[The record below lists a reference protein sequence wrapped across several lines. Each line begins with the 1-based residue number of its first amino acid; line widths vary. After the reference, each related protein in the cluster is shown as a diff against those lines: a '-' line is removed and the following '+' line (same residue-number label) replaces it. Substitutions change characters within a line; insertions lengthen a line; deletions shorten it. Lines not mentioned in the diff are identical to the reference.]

1 MFFNEFRFLKIHN
14 SGLLRLIQNF
24 DPTYILI
31 RLNFKLILP
40 LIEFLNQHI
49 AFRIINKLTQIRI
62 IFIHQL
68 NMFLFQFF
76 HHLIIV
82 RIRVSEMLL
91 QVSYHDIFV
100 DHFVH
105 LFKYFSSMGALEAFA
120 HGALEFN
127 Y

>member
-91 QVSYHDIFV
+91 QVSYHEIFV
-100 DHFVH
+100 DHFH

-120 HGALEFN
+120 HGA
-127 Y
+127 